1 MIVLAKCQLF
11 FERSSLIKRKKLMP
25 IEKQYTKYFKNR
37 DSIGNEVLGSMATD
51 RWRSDSKLLGV
62 TLSRYKFVSKMFT
75 DFDSVLEIGAADA
88 WYSRLVFNEVRKLT
102 LSDFD
107 QIWLDDFNSQ
117 EVYLNSSTE
126 YLIHNFV
133 DAKLNRLFEGVYAL
147 DVLEH
152 INPSDQS
159 RFLTNVCSSLVPYG
173 AAIFGMPSIESQVYA
188 SEGSKLGHVNC
199 QSGAQLKENL
209 KKYFNNVFIFSMSDE
224 VIHTGFMPMAH
235 YLLALCT
242 NPKNFSDL

>member
-1 MIVLAKCQLF
+1 MH
-11 FERSSLIKRKKLMP
+11 IKRNNIEP
-25 IEKQYTKYFKNR
+25 IEKQYTQYFKNR

-62 TLSRYKFVSKMFT
+62 TLSRYKFVSKMFAG
-75 DFDSVLEIGAADA
+75 FESVLEIGAADA

-107 QIWLDDFNSQ
+107 PIWLDDFNSR
-117 EVYLNSSTE
+117 EVYFNSPTE

-133 DAKLNRLFEGVYAL
+133 DAKLNRFFEGVYAL

-152 INPSDQS
+152 ISPGDQS
-159 RFLTNVCSSLVPYG
+159 GFLTNVCASLVPHG

-199 QSGAQLKENL
+199 QSGTQLKENL
-209 KKYFNNVFIFSMSDE
+209 KKYFHNVFIFSMSDE
-224 VIHTGFMPMAH
+224 VVHTGFTPMAQ

-242 NPKNFSDL
+242 NPKKISDLWH